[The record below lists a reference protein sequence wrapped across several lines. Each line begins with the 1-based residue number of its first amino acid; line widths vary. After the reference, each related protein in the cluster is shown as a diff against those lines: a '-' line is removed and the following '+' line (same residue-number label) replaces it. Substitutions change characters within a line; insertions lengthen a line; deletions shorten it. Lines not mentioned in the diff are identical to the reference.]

1 MDELLQELINTL
13 ELLTA
18 QSQAYQRALPGENYQ
33 ARAAVASLGELA
45 QQALNEARDIKENL
59 HTTPASPLTPRELE
73 VLTLAARGL
82 TNKEIGYRLHLSE
95 RTVQFHL
102 RSVFNKTGTDSR
114 TQASALAIQ
123 NGWVKLEEEND

>member
-1 MDELLQELINTL
+1 MEDLLKELIHTL
-13 ELLTA
+13 ELLAA
-18 QSQAYQRALPGENYQ
+18 QSQAYQRALPEQNFQ

-45 QQALNEARDIKENL
+45 QQALNEAQGLEEFLQAVEKTAHHL
-59 HTTPASPLTPRELE
+59 SPREVE
-73 VLTLAARGL
+73 VLTLTAKGL

-114 TQASALAIQ
+114 TQAVALAVQ
-123 NGWVKLEEEND
+123 NGWISLD